1 MNNAQSPMRPL
12 IRLVPDPNPWDDEA
26 ALPKLRL
33 PATIMLAL
41 LVLACAVYLP
51 SAASVVYTYVMLAVC
66 IVAYLVV
73 VRSVA
78 ACALGALVYLGGA
91 VLGGTVGGVRAL
103 CLLVIV
109 AIGAYLVCT
118 VRSYWLLLIPV
129 AAYLVA
135 LPICHDAMLAVLAV
149 LAMPGAGVLAHAT
162 MKNSG
167 RVACVSLCSLMLAF
181 CGVFG
186 LALLWYHRYGA
197 ISLEDIRETL
207 TAVRDQLIASMEQ
220 TEYMEVLEQWL
231 EAQNARIPAR
241 LPVDR
246 LTPDVYLHTYVN
258 MAFSLLPAMAV
269 LYVNLLSFAAQTA
282 CTNAF
287 VGTGFPMMATRSARL
302 FILSVPSAIIFL
314 IASAGSLF
322 SSSPLMLNLTLI
334 LLPAMCIVGVYKL
347 IADFKARFSPLT
359 LILILAAV
367 LLAPRLLL
375 FGVAVS
381 GAVTTLI
388 RPLVTKMVLE
398 KAREQLHGDDNDSQD
413 GDDRHDQ

>member
-33 PATIMLAL
+33 PATVLLAL

-51 SAASVVYTYVMLAVC
+51 TDSSTYTYVMLAVC
-66 IVAYLVV
+66 AVAYLAV
-73 VRSVA
+73 VRSLA
-78 ACALGALVYLGGA
+78 AGALGALVYLGGA
-91 VLGGTVGGVRAL
+91 VLGGVAYGVWAL
-103 CLLVIV
+103 CLLVTV
-109 AIGAYLVCT
+109 TVGAYLVCT
-118 VRSYWLLLIPV
+118 VRSYWLLLIPAV
-129 AAYLVA
+129 AYLVS
-135 LPICHDAMLAVLAV
+135 LLICRDAMLAVLSV

-167 RVACVSLCSLMLAF
+167 RVASVSLCSLMLAF
-181 CGVFG
+181 CGIFG

-197 ISLEDIRETL
+197 ISLEDIRETIL
-207 TAVRDQLIASMEQ
+207 AVRDELIAVMEQ
-220 TEYMEVLEQWL
+220 TEYLELIEQWL
-231 EAQNARIPAR
+231 ATQPLSNR
-241 LPVDR
+241 V
-246 LTPDVYLHTYVN
+246 TPDIFIHTTIN
-258 MAFSLLPAMAV
+258 TTFSLLPAFAI
-269 LYVNLLSFAAQTA
+269 LGVNLLSFSAQVG

-314 IASAGSLF
+314 IAGAGWLF
-322 SSSPLMLNLTLI
+322 FGSPLMLNLVII

-347 IADFKARFSPLT
+347 IADFKTRVSPLT
-359 LILILAAV
+359 IILIIAAV
-367 LLAPRLLL
+367 LFAPALLL

-388 RPLVTKMVLE
+388 RPLVTKLVLE
-398 KAREQLHGDDNDSQD
+398 KAREQMRGDDNDSQD

>member
-33 PATIMLAL
+33 PATILLAL

-51 SAASVVYTYVMLAVC
+51 SDASVVYTYVMLAVC
-66 IVAYLVV
+66 IVAYLAV

-91 VLGGTVGGVRAL
+91 MLGGTAGGVRAL
-103 CLLVIV
+103 CLLVTV

-118 VRSYWLLLIPV
+118 VRSYWLFLIPV
-129 AAYLVA
+129 AAYLVS
-135 LPICHDAMLAVLAV
+135 LLICRDAMLSVLSV

-197 ISLEDIRETL
+197 ISIEGIRETF
-207 TAVRDQLIASMEQ
+207 TAVRDQLIATMEQ

-231 EAQNARIPAR
+231 ETVNARVPNQ
-241 LPVDR
+241 LLGNQ
-246 LTPDVYLHTYVN
+246 LTPDVYIHTCVN

-269 LYVNLLSFAAQTA
+269 LCVNLLSFAAQTA

-287 VGTGFPMMATRSARL
+287 VGTGFAMMATRSARL

-314 IASAGSLF
+314 IAGAGSLF
-322 SSSPLMLNLTLI
+322 SASPLMLNLTVI

-347 IADFKARFSPLT
+347 IADFKTRFSPLT
-359 LILILAAV
+359 LILIIAAV
-367 LLAPRLLL
+367 LFAPRLLL

-388 RPLVTKMVLE
+388 RPLIAKMVIE
-398 KAREQLHGDDNDSQD
+398 KAREHMHGDDNDSQD
-413 GDDRHDQ
+413 GNDRHDQ